1 MRRFR
6 YEPLLYTLAFI
17 LALAVRLIQLGAAP
31 LTDTEATWA
40 LQALGVAQGARPL
53 LGSQPSYVLLTS
65 ILFYCLGGGTNFLAR
80 LVPALAGS
88 GLALTPALF
97 AHRLKPRPSVIL
109 AFLLAL
115 DPGLVALS
123 REAGS
128 GILAISFLLLAWGFW
143 ENRRAE
149 WAGLFAGLALLS
161 GPSLWAGLLGLVL
174 TWAISHAIDLRLHSA
189 GSALENFRP
198 APGAWRTALWY
209 TAGTIILGGSLF
221 FLAPN
226 GLGAWLSALPD
237 YLRGWVSLPAVP
249 AGLMLFSLFA
259 YQPLGLA
266 LSAVTIL
273 RGWLQASARIMRLS
287 LWMLVALLLALFY
300 PAHQVSDLAWMLIPM
315 WALAALELARALNL
329 LPEERREVL
338 GVAALTVVI
347 LVFIWINF
355 LGLLQTPGGS
365 PQAVLRTWL
374 LFGSFFLLFISVM
387 LVAVGWSIRSAR
399 FGAIWGLT
407 VALGLYSFGAMTG
420 AAGLRQLPNSFDLW
434 RPGSNLPEAD
444 LLQLTVDQM
453 SDWSKDNINSQPV
466 TVAGVD
472 APSLRWL
479 LRGHGVQSMTVLDA
493 SSAPP
498 ILITTGQNNPALAA
512 RYRGQDFIW
521 RLDPVWNQS
530 SLADWVRW
538 LGFHQFAENSFKVIV
553 WVRSDLF
560 IDAPRPGP

>member
-17 LALAVRLIQLGAAP
+17 LALAVRVMQLGAAP
-31 LTDTEATWA
+31 LTDAEATWA

-53 LGSQPSYVLLTS
+53 LGSQPSYILLTS
-65 ILFYCLGGGTNFLAR
+65 ILFYCLGAGTNFLAR

-88 GLALTPALF
+88 GLVLAPALF

-109 AFLLAL
+109 AFLLAF

-123 REAGS
+123 RQAGS
-128 GILAISFLLLAWGFW
+128 GILALSFLLLAWGFW
-143 ENRRAE
+143 ENRRVA

-161 GPSLWAGLLGLVL
+161 GPAVWAGLLGLVL
-174 TWAISHAIDLRLHSA
+174 TWAISHVIDLRLRSA
-189 GSALENFRP
+189 GSPPEAFRP
-198 APGAWRTALWY
+198 APGAGRTALSFA
-209 TAGTIILGGSLF
+209 AGTIILGGSLF

-226 GLGAWLSALPD
+226 GLSAWLSALPD
-237 YLRGWVSLPAVP
+237 YLGGWVSLPSIS
-249 AGLMLFSLFA
+249 AGLMVFSLFA
-259 YQPLGLA
+259 YQPIGLA
-266 LSAVTIL
+266 LSMVTLI
-273 RGWLQASARIMRLS
+273 RGWMQNSLRIMRLS

-300 PAHQVSDLAWMLIPM
+300 PAHQISDLAWMLVPM

-329 LPEERREVL
+329 LPDERREVL

-365 PQAVLRTWL
+365 PQAALRTWL
-374 LFGSFFLLFISVM
+374 LFGSFFLLFISIM

-407 VALGLYSFGAMTG
+407 VALGLYSMGAMTS
-420 AAGLRQLPNSFDLW
+420 AAGLRLLPDSSDLW

-444 LLQLTVDQM
+444 LLQLTVEQM
-453 SDWSKDNINSQPV
+453 SDWSKNNINSQPV
-466 TVAGVD
+466 TIAGLD
-472 APSLRWL
+472 APALRWL
-479 LRGHGVQSMTVLDA
+479 LRGHTVLITTALDV

-498 ILITTGQNNPALAA
+498 ILITASKNNPALAA
-512 RYRGQDFIW
+512 RYRGQDFVW
-521 RLDPVWNQS
+521 RLDPVWSQT
-530 SLADWVRW
+530 SLSDWIRW
-538 LGFHQFAENSFKVIV
+538 LGFHQVPENSFKLIV

-560 IDAPRPGP
+560 IDSPRPGP